1 MSHPLRVQEQNE
13 PQKISVFASAN
24 HAADAVAA
32 NLLSTVR
39 NKPKSIPGLATGQT
53 PRRVYAGLVAAFRE
67 GAVSFR
73 DVTTFNLN
81 EYCSLPASLRIP
93 LPPSCSAR
101 FLVSPISPSI
111 GST

>member
-39 NKPKSIPGLATGQT
+39 DKPKSMIPQDSFAAFIQRALFGLADFAVDRINLIDRTAADAAGEAA
-53 PRRVYAGLVAAFRE
+53 RYAALLRKIG
-67 GAVSFR
+67 GA
-73 DVTTFNLN
+73 DV
-81 EYCSLPASLRIP
+81 
-93 LPPSCSAR
+93 
-101 FLVSPISPSI
+101 
-111 GST
+111 